1 VDIALKKIEANIKKP
16 LAAPEIGKK
25 PERVHRIRLSNY
37 QVIGVIISVLAL
49 LIFATSRWGQ
59 HAPFFVEDVR
69 WKPLQRFCRVTFTA
83 KNPRNQSINAQALVI
98 FFTSYESYETGE
110 VSSIKMPTGSVKVPL
125 NLAGSETRIVTK
137 DFEYSKT
144 TSGCREIVVEALGVT
159 NGK

>member
-1 VDIALKKIEANIKKP
+1 LKRDEANNKHP
-16 LAAPEIGKK
+16 LVAPEIGKK
-25 PERVHRIRLSNY
+25 PTHVHKIRMSNY
-37 QVIGVIISVLAL
+37 QIIGVIISLLAL

-83 KNPRNQSINAQALVI
+83 KNPRSQSINAQVLII
-98 FFTSYESYETGE
+98 FFTTYESYETGE
-110 VSSIKMPTGSVKVPL
+110 VSSIKIPAGSVKVPL
-125 NLAGSETRIVTK
+125 NLAGNETRTVTK